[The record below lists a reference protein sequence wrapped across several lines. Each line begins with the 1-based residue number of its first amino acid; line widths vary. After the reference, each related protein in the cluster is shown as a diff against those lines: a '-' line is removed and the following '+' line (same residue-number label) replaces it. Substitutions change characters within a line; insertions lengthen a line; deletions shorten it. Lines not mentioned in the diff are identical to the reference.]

1 VCTKLFPE
9 QAALSVIP
17 RGEGRGGSEQQARV
31 VLQWLA
37 RLYATLQF
45 QALQKTERALTTSRE
60 LVMRVGDPL
69 VLPEL
74 KGQAHR

>member
-1 VCTKLFPE
+1 VCTRLFPK

-17 RGEGRGGSEQQARV
+17 RGEGGSEQQARV